1 MENFK
6 EENSE
11 LAEVNYKLRL
21 RVTEALQGRWDDPPT
36 SPNKKII
43 EDFRGELSRLQH
55 ELRRKENMF
64 LDKSTSIDQGTT
76 EEVVEIMSQRDTAIL
91 KDSKQTL
98 PGAPRGQQE
107 TH

>member
-36 SPNKKII
+36 SLNKKIL
-43 EDFRGELSRLQH
+43 EDLRDELSRLQH
-55 ELRRKENMF
+55 ELRGKETMF
-64 LDKSTSIDQGTT
+64 LDKSSSID
-76 EEVVEIMSQRDTAIL
+76 
-91 KDSKQTL
+91 
-98 PGAPRGQQE
+98 RGC
-107 TH
+107 